1 MAMALQSLKLSVIQ
15 TQPSN
20 LTKFVATHQDRE
32 SVPQTPRC
40 LTPNPFSTS
49 FIVRMSL
56 IDPGDFYT
64 LQYIATHVFC
74 FLRLPDGDDH
84 SVRNDR
90 SLAGAVS
97 SVMRLYGDR
106 VDQAILA
113 QWHSISRMLDN
124 LRAIVQ
130 FEGLDRFQTISQLS
144 SMNIGG
150 KPSSL
155 HSILETHNA

>member
-1 MAMALQSLKLSVIQ
+1 
-15 TQPSN
+15 
-20 LTKFVATHQDRE
+20 
-32 SVPQTPRC
+32 
-40 LTPNPFSTS
+40 
-49 FIVRMSL
+49 MSL